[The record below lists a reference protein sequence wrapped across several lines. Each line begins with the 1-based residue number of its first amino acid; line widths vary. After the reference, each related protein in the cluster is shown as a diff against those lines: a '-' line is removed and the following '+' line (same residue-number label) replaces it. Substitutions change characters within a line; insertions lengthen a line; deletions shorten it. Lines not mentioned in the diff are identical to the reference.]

1 MGLLDKGVKLV
12 LLVMGIYAA
21 FLVIKSFMT
30 YEGFTYAGVMDQLDS
45 TSTPTVGQ
53 ELSAEEQQRRQI
65 RHDLLQMTGSP

>member
-12 LLVMGIYAA
+12 LRVMGIYAA